1 MRRII
6 LNKPKGAEEP
16 LTSRYR
22 RRRQSQRAAWI
33 VWPWIGATVMIVLV
47 LIVISRCTTGATDQ
61 TALPPAVAL
70 TTPAPHTNAT
80 GEQTERATGS
90 TTSSPATHAENTSPA
105 AAPDTPTA
113 AVTACDYYAGPD
125 DPAYVMHDGFID
137 WGSYWG
143 QANAYVLQRTARYT
157 PDERMLATAIWS
169 EQKTLAET
177 DAAAAAR
184 RNAMVAI
191 GYIILHRRDVQ
202 TGWFGSTNTLEAVLN
217 DTRQDIQFQGYWR
230 WRNRDVVHDY
240 LLHKVSNGRV
250 VQAGIG
256 WESPDRALWFEAL
269 DVARGVVRG
278 CEPDTLPDSLFFGH
292 GPIVRQM
299 MERRAR
305 EDSSFEY
312 HGIPD
317 PQLWMSNKPFRW

>member
-1 MRRII
+1 MTI
-6 LNKPKGAEEP
+6 
-16 LTSRYR
+16 RYR
-22 RRRQSQRAAWI
+22 RRRQSQRATRIAWL
-33 VWPWIGATVMIVLV
+33 WIGATVMIVLL
-47 LIVISRCTTGATDQ
+47 LIVLSKCTTGATNE
-61 TALPPAVAL
+61 TALQPVIAL
-70 TTPAPHTNAT
+70 TTPVPHANTAA
-80 GEQTERATGS
+80 EQTQRAGGP
-90 TTSSPATHAENTSPA
+90 TTSSPAASAGTSSSQ
-105 AAPDTPTA
+105 A
-113 AVTACDYYAGPD
+113 AVSTTTTSIESTDTECDYYAGPD
-125 DPAYVMHDGFID
+125 DPTYVMRNGFID

-157 PDERMLATAIWS
+157 PDEQTLATAIWS

-177 DAAAAAR
+177 DAAATAR
-184 RNAMVAI
+184 REAMVAI

-230 WRNRDVVHDY
+230 WRNRDAVHDY

-269 DVARGVVRG
+269 DVARGVLRG
-278 CEPDTLPDSLFFGH
+278 CEPDTMPDSLFFGH

-312 HGIPD
+312 RGIPD
-317 PQLWMSNKPFRW
+317 PQLWMSTKPFRW